1 MIGFALFLA
10 AAAAQPSPLV
20 AEMQRLENSRSA
32 AIKAGDVA
40 ALEKIYEPDFRGI
53 AGNGR
58 QVDRPALF
66 AVFKRSAGGDF
77 VAESTVLSA
86 RREGPL
92 VLVEGR
98 LKLLS
103 GDRSRTLSE
112 SLYLHVFR
120 RRGARWAMIG
130 GAATPIQQPAQ

>member
-1 MIGFALFLA
+1 MIGIAFFVA
-10 AAAAQPSPLV
+10 AAVAQPNPLL
-20 AEMQRLENSRSA
+20 AEMQRLEHRRNA
-32 AIKAGDVA
+32 AIKAGDMA
-40 ALEKIYEPDFRGI
+40 ALEAIYEPDFRGI

-66 AVFKRSAGGDF
+66 AIFKRNAGGDF
-77 VAESTVLSA
+77 IAESTILSA

-112 SLYLHVFR
+112 SLYLHVF
-120 RRGARWAMIG
+120 AAAAIDG
-130 GAATPIQQPAQ
+130 G